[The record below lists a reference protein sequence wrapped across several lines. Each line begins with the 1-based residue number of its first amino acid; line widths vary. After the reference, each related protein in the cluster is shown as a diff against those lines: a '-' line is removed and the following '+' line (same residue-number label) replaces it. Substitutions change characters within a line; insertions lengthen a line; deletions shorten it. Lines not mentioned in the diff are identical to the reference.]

1 MYEKISERS
10 GGKYNLWRD
19 RQLTNLIPQIA
30 LDDRID
36 ELADLVRQHYGLAEL
51 GDPST
56 STDVGH
62 LVQLPRYLYQVSLG
76 RNCCSRS
83 YHP

>member
-1 MYEKISERS
+1 M
-10 GGKYNLWRD
+10 
-19 RQLTNLIPQIA
+19 PQIA

-56 STDVGH
+56 STDVGYFVQFPRH
-62 LVQLPRYLYQVSLG
+62 LF
-76 RNCCSRS
+76 
-83 YHP
+83 

>member
-10 GGKYNLWRD
+10 GGKYNLWGE
-19 RQLTNLIPQIA
+19 RQLDNLMPRIA

-56 STDVGH
+56 STDVSH
-62 LVQLPRYLYQVSLG
+62 FRTVSAVPLSSSL
-76 RNCCSRS
+76 REKLL
-83 YHP
+83 

>member
-19 RQLTNLIPQIA
+19 WQLANLMPQIV

-56 STDVGH
+56 STDVGN
-62 LVQLPRYLYQVSLG
+62 LVQFPWYLYRVLLG
-76 RNCCSRS
+76 RSRCSRS
-83 YHP
+83 HYP

>member
-19 RQLTNLIPQIA
+19 RQLSNLIPQIA

-62 LVQLPRYLYQVSLG
+62 IVQFPRYLYRVLLG
-76 RNCCSRS
+76 RSCCSWS
-83 YHP
+83 YSP

>member
-10 GGKYNLWRD
+10 GGKYNLWRE
-19 RQLTNLIPQIA
+19 RQLANLMPRIA

-51 GDPST
+51 GDPSS

-62 LVQLPRYLYQVSLG
+62 FVQFLQCVYRVLLG
-76 RNCCSRS
+76 GNCCSWS
-83 YHP
+83 YNP

>member
-10 GGKYNLWRD
+10 GGKYNLWGE
-19 RQLTNLIPQIA
+19 RQLDNLMPRIA

-56 STDVGH
+56 STDVSHFGT
-62 LVQLPRYLYQVSLG
+62 VSAVPLSSSL
-76 RNCCSRS
+76 REKLL
-83 YHP
+83 